1 MQLPRHAENT
11 TREQQIMEQLL
22 WSDPKEIEG
31 WENSSRGAGV
41 HFGPKVTE
49 QFLQQNNLSLL
60 IRSHECEGDG
70 YRLMHNDKVVT
81 IFSAS
86 YYGGD
91 QQNKGAVIVF
101 NDEKPL
107 TPKFEQFLASA
118 LAFDGNQ
125 AHPIKDFERVTIQ
138 RLYEKIFEL
147 RQPLLLEFSKRDIK
161 GDGLLELQVWE
172 EVLLEVTELKIAWI
186 SLIPYL
192 AKNENEFVC
201 YMKFL
206 DRFKVTS
213 DKLFFL
219 FSILFILLFFL
230 IL

>member
-31 WENSSRGAGV
+31 WERTHQEEQEFILA
-41 HFGPKVTE
+41 PKVTE

-186 SLIPYL
+186 SLIP
-192 AKNENEFVC
+192 
-201 YMKFL
+201 
-206 DRFKVTS
+206 
-213 DKLFFL
+213 LFGKE
-219 FSILFILLFFL
+219 
-230 IL
+230 